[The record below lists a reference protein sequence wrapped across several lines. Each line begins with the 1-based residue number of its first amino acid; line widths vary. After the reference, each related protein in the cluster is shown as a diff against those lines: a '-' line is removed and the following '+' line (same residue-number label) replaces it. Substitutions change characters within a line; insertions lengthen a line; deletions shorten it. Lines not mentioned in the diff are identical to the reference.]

1 MNGYHNEHFCTSR
14 RVTLFVNERNGGK
27 QNWIFSKKMEIRF
40 DPKLES
46 MDLDLCLVLL
56 NFLIYHKFLKFIISG
71 KEPYNLCYPS
81 IY

>member
-1 MNGYHNEHFCTSR
+1 VNGYHNEHFCTSR

-46 MDLDLCLVLL
+46 MDLDLVG
-56 NFLIYHKFLKFIISG
+56 IIQRCNPMYIKTCIATSHVH
-71 KEPYNLCYPS
+71 N
-81 IY
+81 